1 MNASMSD
8 VAKIRALAAKLLA
21 LTPRDSNQIAL
32 MGFMVGV
39 LYSLDRAVAFGFDDS
54 RMKLDAPVERAEHRR
69 TLEALERGLSLDAP
83 WLAGFYLD
91 SAIMRLSA
99 LNDRIDKY
107 LGTKQDVAAKIRS
120 VVNRIKHDVDAGIG
134 SGWMIRIADVIKASE
149 DLCAL
154 LEKAI
159 V

>member
-1 MNASMSD
+1 MSD
-8 VAKIRALAAKLLA
+8 VATIRTLASRLLT

-32 MGFMVGV
+32 RGLIVVV
-39 LYSLDRAVAFGFDDS
+39 LYSLERAVELGFEDT
-54 RMKLDAPVERAEHRR
+54 RMKLDSAVERAEHQR
-69 TLEALERGLSLDAP
+69 TLEALERGLSLDAQ

-99 LNDRIDKY
+99 LNERVDTY
-107 LGTKQDVAAKIRS
+107 LGTNQDVAAKIRK
-120 VVNRIKHDVDAGIG
+120 VVNRIKHDVDAGIT
-134 SGWMIRIADVIKASE
+134 SGWNIRFADVLKASE

>member
-1 MNASMSD
+1 
-8 VAKIRALAAKLLA
+8 
-21 LTPRDSNQIAL
+21 
-32 MGFMVGV
+32 
-39 LYSLDRAVAFGFDDS
+39 
-54 RMKLDAPVERAEHRR
+54 MKLDSVVERAEHQR
-69 TLEALERGLSLDAP
+69 TLEALERGLSLDAQ

-99 LNDRIDKY
+99 LNERVDTY
-107 LGTKQDVAAKIRS
+107 LGTNQDVAAKIRK
-120 VVNRIKHDVDAGIG
+120 VVNRIKHDVDAGIT
-134 SGWMIRIADVIKASE
+134 SGWNIRFADVLKASE